1 MTIYD
6 KADVRFTPI
15 TPTVDFLGYAG
26 GSTSDQGWIKRQ
38 GVADI
43 RYTYR
48 QFGVGL
54 HTRYIAHSLMG
65 VGFETF
71 PEVGTHLYHDL
82 RFNYDFGEGS
92 QVYLGIDNIAD
103 KQPPF
108 FASGASGTQALDTIP
123 AYYDVFGRTFFG
135 GVKYKF

>member
-6 KADVRFTPI
+6 RALEQFTPD
-15 TPTVDFLGYAG
+15 TPVEDFLGYAG

-38 GVADI
+38 GVTDI

-48 QFGVGL
+48 SFGVGL
-54 HTRYIAHSLMG
+54 HSRYIVHSLMG
-65 VGFETF
+65 PGFEDWG
-71 PEVGTHLYHDL
+71 EIGSHLYHDV
-82 RFNYDFGEGS
+82 RFSYDFGEGS

-103 KQPPF
+103 KEPPF

-123 AYYDVFGRTFFG
+123 AYYDVFGRTYFG